1 MPSCAVI
8 TSNDAFFLLR
18 LSVNTDT
25 NSKRGKKISKRKV
38 LTVSAPL
45 SLRVGDDMLISLC
58 IFFFFVLYHISNSH
72 GFKGA

>member
-58 IFFFFVLYHISNSH
+58 IFFFVLYHISNSH

>member
-25 NSKRGKKISKRKV
+25 NSKRGKKDQQKKSIDCFCPS
-38 LTVSAPL
+38 
-45 SLRVGDDMLISLC
+45 
-58 IFFFFVLYHISNSH
+58 
-72 GFKGA
+72 